1 MESELNQSE
10 HFFPKLEALWFPE
23 LKVLRDKMNA
33 RLEPEIDILMRSIGV
48 PVTKDKFEIDD
59 GIPIV
64 ENRKAVLYIREPK
77 EFQGR
82 VTLPKYHIVHC
93 NILKDMEEKGHYH
106 RYHAAE
112 RTDGKFHVKLPDS
125 NELSL
130 RELVLCR
137 YCLNQLRSKYN
148 RSGFSENPED
158 FPLADWLEPFFN
170 YSSGEWKSR
179 SQICRENANWRC
191 ERCSIDLNNDRHF
204 LSAHHRWGTRFNDP
218 QDLMALCIG
227 CHSQQPGGGHRM
239 LKYKPDYE
247 EFMREYGEE
256 WINSNPGGD
265 LIEIKF

>member
-1 MESELNQSE
+1 MESELNQPE
-10 HFFPKLEALWFPE
+10 HFFPKLEALRFPE

-33 RLEPEIDILMRSIGV
+33 QLEPEIDILMRSIGV

-77 EFQGR
+77 TFDGA
-82 VTLPKYHIVHC
+82 VTLPKYHIVYC

-137 YCLNQLRSKYN
+137 YCLNQLKSKY
-148 RSGFSENPED
+148 GWGVFPENPED
-158 FPLADWLEPFFN
+158 FPLADWLEPFFD
-170 YSSGEWKSR
+170 YSSKEWEER
-179 SQICRENANWRC
+179 SQTCREKANWTC
-191 ERCSIDLNNDRHF
+191 QECNINLESKPNF
-204 LSAHHRWGTRFNDP
+204 LHAHHKWGTKFKDP
-218 QDLMALCIG
+218 EDLIALCIR
-227 CHSQQPGGGHRM
+227 CHAKQPGGGHRM
-239 LKYKPDYE
+239 LKYRLDYE
-247 EFMREYGEE
+247 EFM
-256 WINSNPGGD
+256 
-265 LIEIKF
+265 KK